1 MNRFGHCASYHT
13 VEEVG
18 TALTVEAKKEGK
30 SLPQGV
36 KPVRGSGLG
45 TVWDHFDRFV
55 ETLNRKDTLHGTVG
69 IAFPRKPQDPSF
81 SQTEEAR
88 TYIPLKRKRKRGYD
102 PTGIEIEPY

>member
-55 ETLNRKDTLHGTVG
+55 ET
-69 IAFPRKPQDPSF
+69 
-81 SQTEEAR
+81 
-88 TYIPLKRKRKRGYD
+88 
-102 PTGIEIEPY
+102 